1 MGPRTARSGRWQHEN
16 LHLKEPMRSLIHV
29 AVALSAAAFSTTVQC
44 QQQLPLPNA
53 PGYTIETHRLPPSA
67 TFTIKELPPEVDM
80 ELAKKFVTIGFGPLV
95 LGKQGFQSTQF
106 LTPTLSTRQAAELVK
121 LVPEY
126 GRFRGMLVAEALL
139 RFSHRVSGVQ
149 FGREGSPVLYIDL
162 PYWTHQQEGPIAK
175 GAGVRISE
183 DDHQKLVQELQ
194 QVFVGKLL
202 AKEFSTDPIRTRTIR
217 IWWHH

>member
-1 MGPRTARSGRWQHEN
+1 
-16 LHLKEPMRSLIHV
+16 MRLQIHV
-29 AVALSAAAFSTTVQC
+29 AVALSAAAVATSVQC

-53 PGYTIETHRLPPSA
+53 PGYTIETHRLPSSA
-67 TFTIKELPPEVDM
+67 TATIKELPLEVDM

-106 LTPTLSTRQAAELVK
+106 LTPTLSTRQASELIK

-126 GRFRGMLVAEALL
+126 GSFRGARVADALL

-162 PYWTHQQEGPIAK
+162 PYWAHQREGPIAK
-175 GAGVRISE
+175 GAAVRISD
-183 DDHQKLVQELQ
+183 DDHQKLVQELR
-194 QVFVGKLL
+194 QVFVGELH
-202 AKEFSTDPIRTRTIR
+202 AEEFSTDPIRKRTVR

>member
-1 MGPRTARSGRWQHEN
+1 
-16 LHLKEPMRSLIHV
+16 MRSLIHV
-29 AVALSAAAFSTTVQC
+29 AVALSTVAVATSAQC
-44 QQQLPLPNA
+44 QQAGPVSNA
-53 PGYTIETHRLPPSA
+53 PGYAVETHRLPSLA
-67 TFTIKELPPEVDM
+67 TTAIKELPPEVDL
-80 ELAKKFVTIGFGPLV
+80 ELAAKFVTIGFGPHV

-106 LTPTLSTRQAAELVK
+106 LTPALSTRQAAELVK

-126 GRFRGMLVAEALL
+126 GNFHGALVARALL
-139 RFSHRVSGVQ
+139 RFSHRVSGVR

-183 DDHQKLVQELQ
+183 DDHEKFVQELR
-194 QVFVGKLL
+194 QVFVGELQ
-202 AKEFSTDPIRTRTIR
+202 AEEFSTDLIRKRTVR